1 MKAKFITES
10 ELFKGKSEEDLYNSL
25 KDINPLY
32 AKIVAYI
39 STHYTNWSP
48 QVSSTVENHF
58 FRFDLRE
65 WPVSFNYMKYRI
77 HCEYGGENVVLGISN
92 DNNRYD
98 YYIVKDFGDFINLMR
113 NKGGRP
119 AIEPARKVKI
129 KESIENVFKPKSEEE
144 IDQNLANDPDYKI
157 GDKKSATEH
166 LLAAINRRNVPY
178 AKYALR
184 HGAKPLYTYVP
195 KTNGSSGNLWAAYNS
210 MGDAEEAQ
218 DLIIEMLK
226 SKQITQLYKKFP
238 RFRES
243 VLQKTLY
250 MGMTDVMK
258 WILENFKETTYKD
271 VHNAIQ
277 NVGIDWGSSTWTGY
291 QATLDLLIPWLKD
304 RKPIK
309 ESVGDILKPKP
320 ANEIDRKLK
329 NYSSVFYEIYQEIY
343 NNPAYTNVNIN
354 PRRTLGGATGFTLDF
369 EIQDYHFEVIVVNK
383 DKERG
388 WGVYIPKQIIIRHTP
403 PSKIFFLDSVQ
414 ILNLRE
420 FNYYINRAL
429 EEKNSMKE
437 SISNILKPKSREEI
451 QKALEYTEEDE
462 YTDMVDKEIDRQRV
476 MFGDDTIFSK
486 YRELVDAGFKEKTPP
501 SEVASQI
508 IQSFYQNDWKPDGAM
523 ALTNTGGIEL
533 KVVDSGDGVE
543 YRFTGEIV
551 PHGAEIEY
559 DYRDE
564 DSEEID
570 WSEVG
575 STDEDERESKAFF
588 KDENE
593 NKWYLEDFMR
603 IDYPYFG

>member
-1 MKAKFITES
+1 MKAKFINES

-48 QVSSTVENHF
+48 QVSTTVENHF
-58 FRFDLRE
+58 FRFDPRE

-77 HCEYGGENVVLGISN
+77 HYQHHDGNVVLGISN

-98 YYIVKDFGDFINLMR
+98 YYIVKDFGDFITLMR

-119 AIEPARKVKI
+119 AIEPARKNVRI
-129 KESIENVFKPKSEEE
+129 RESKEDLFKPKSDEE
-144 IDQNLANDPDYKI
+144 IEKNLDEHPDYKI
-157 GDKKSATEH
+157 EGVWSKPTEH
-166 LLAAINRRNVPY
+166 LRNALYQHNLAY
-178 AKYALR
+178 AKYAIK
-184 HGAKPLYTYVP
+184 HGGKPLDSFNK
-195 KTNGSSGNLWAAYNS
+195 KTGGSSGNLWVAFH
-210 MGDAEEAQ
+210 EAHQ
-218 DLIIEMLK
+218 YPELIIEMLK
-226 SKQITQLYKKFP
+226 TKQIQKYWSQNKH
-238 RFRES
+238 FRIR
-243 VLQKTLY
+243 LLAKAIY
-250 MGMTDVMK
+250 MGMKSVVE
-258 WILENFKETTYKD
+258 WVLVNFDPPYSE
-271 VHNAIQ
+271 VFAAVNHVEIE
-277 NVGIDWGSSTWTGY
+277 WGTSTWSGY
-291 QATLDLLIPWLKD
+291 QDVLDYLIPWLKE
-304 RKPIK
+304 RKTIK

-320 ANEIDRKLK
+320 ANEIDRELK
-329 NYSSVFYEIYQEIY
+329 NYSPVFYEIYQEVY

-383 DKERG
+383 DKEGERG
-388 WGVYIPKQIIIRHTP
+388 WQVYIPKQIVIRHTP

-486 YRELVDAGFKEKTPP
+486 YRELVNAGFKEKTPP

-508 IQSFYQNDWKPDGAM
+508 IQTFYQNDWKPDGAM

-533 KVVDSGDGVE
+533 KVVESGDGVE

-559 DYRDE
+559 DYRD
-564 DSEEID
+564 DDGEETD